1 MSRNGLWIAGAAL
14 LVALGALIL
23 QFALPSGGGV
33 SSSAL
38 RALEQDVEALQQQ
51 GAGGSMRIAY
61 VNAEDAFKVFLNAVS
76 DLRQRGLDKQAEII
90 QLQQEYV
97 ASTISR
103 EDYQRRASE
112 LQAELLDAQISI
124 NIGTIDKMIAS
135 PDFANIRS
143 DLERLR
149 EEAEP
154 VVNEMKNLV
163 STARIGIIDPEDFQS
178 RYNQVKN
185 AFTQLDTLLT
195 QAASSKIVDAATM
208 IANQYGYHLVL
219 VKKDVVVYS
228 NPATITDIT
237 ELVKAEIAT
246 YL

>member
-1 MSRNGLWIAGAAL
+1 MSRNGLLIAGAAL
-14 LVALGALIL
+14 LLAVGALVL
-23 QFALPSGGGV
+23 QFALPSGGSGD
-33 SSSAL
+33 SSEL
-38 RALEQDVEALQQQ
+38 RALQADVAALQRQ
-51 GAGGSMRIAY
+51 GGGGTRIAY
-61 VNAEDAFKVFLNAVS
+61 VNAEDAFKVFLDAVS
-76 DLRQRGLDKQAEII
+76 DLRQRALDKQAEII

-103 EDYQRRASE
+103 EDYQQRANE

-178 RYNQVKN
+178 RYTQVKN

-195 QAASSKIVDAATM
+195 QAASSKIVDAATK
-208 IANQYGYHLVL
+208 IANQYGYDLVL

-228 NPATITDIT
+228 NP
-237 ELVKAEIAT
+237 
-246 YL
+246 

>member
-14 LVALGALIL
+14 LLAIGALVL
-23 QFALPSGGGV
+23 QFAIPSGGGADL
-33 SSSAL
+33 SGLQA
-38 RALEQDVEALQQQ
+38 DIEALQRQ
-51 GAGGSMRIAY
+51 GGGGTSVAY
-61 VNAEDAFKVFLNAVS
+61 VNAEDAFTVFLNAVS
-76 DLRQRGLDKQAEII
+76 DLRQRALDKQAEIV
-90 QLQQEYV
+90 QLQQQYV

-103 EDYQRRASE
+103 EDYQQRGSE
-112 LQAELLDAQISI
+112 LQAELLDAQIAI

-163 STARIGIIDPEDFQS
+163 STARIGIIDPEDFQG
-178 RYNQVKN
+178 RYTQVKN

-208 IANQYGYHLVL
+208 IANEYGYDLVL
-219 VKKDVVVYS
+219 VKKDVVIYS
-228 NPATITDIT
+228 NPATVVEIT
-237 ELVKAEIAT
+237 ELVKSEIAS

>member
-1 MSRNGLWIAGAAL
+1 MSKNGLWIAGAAL
-14 LVALGALIL
+14 LLAIGALVL

-33 SSSAL
+33 DSSEL
-38 RALEQDVEALQQQ
+38 RDLQADVEALQRQ
-51 GAGGSMRIAY
+51 GGGGTRIAY
-61 VNAEDAFKVFLNAVS
+61 VNAEDAFKVFLDAVS
-76 DLRQRGLDKQAEII
+76 DLRQRALDKQAEII

-103 EDYQRRASE
+103 EDYQQRANE

-178 RYNQVKN
+178 RYTQVKN

-208 IANQYGYHLVL
+208 IANQYGYDLVL

-228 NPATITDIT
+228 NPATVIDIT
-237 ELVKAEIAT
+237 GLVKAEIAS